1 MGRPKSK
8 AVAIAEYAA
17 VRALLGLFRLLPPK
31 AAFAVTDRLG
41 DVAWWID
48 RRHREVALDNVSK
61 TLGGTKNDA
70 AHRRLVRRVFRNFM
84 RVGAEFALLP
94 DLIAKRGLDRVI
106 EVDGKENVE
115 RALAAG
121 TGVIVFSAH
130 LGNWEAIAAVGAPL
144 GMRLH
149 SVGRTL
155 DNPWLDR
162 YLTRHR
168 GRYALSVIPKN
179 QGLPQIVRALK
190 RGDCVAMLLD
200 QFAGREGL
208 DVPFLGRLAST
219 FRAPAELAVRFG
231 FPLLGGFGVRVDD
244 SPRFRLTFEPPI
256 FPDMSAPREAEV
268 RRLTTAIS
276 DLMGK
281 HVLAHPDQWNWLHR
295 RWRTASKSAGA
306 EPAAVSAGAGP

>member
-1 MGRPKSK
+1 MGRPKSR
-8 AVAIAEYAA
+8 AIALFEYAA
-17 VRALLGLFRLLPPK
+17 VRGLLGLFRLLPPR
-31 AAFAVTDRLG
+31 AAFAVTDILG
-41 DVAWWID
+41 DAAWWID
-48 RRHREVALDNVSK
+48 RRHREVALANVSRI
-61 TLGGTKNDA
+61 LGGTPGDA
-70 AHRRLVRRVFRNFM
+70 ANRRLVRRVFRHFL

-94 DLIAKRGLDRVI
+94 DLIARRGLDRVI
-106 EVDGKENVE
+106 EIEGRENVAA
-115 RALAAG
+115 ALASG

-130 LGNWEAIAAVGAPL
+130 LGNWEAIAAAGAPV

-179 QGLPQIVRALK
+179 QGLPRVVRALK

-208 DVPFLGRLAST
+208 DVPFLGHPAST
-219 FRAPAELAVRFG
+219 FRAPAEMAARFG

-244 SPRFRLTFEPPI
+244 SPKFHLKFEPPI
-256 FPDMSAPREAEV
+256 FPDTNAPREAEV
-268 RRLTTAIS
+268 RRLTIAIS
-276 DLMGK
+276 EMMGK

-295 RWRTASKSAGA
+295 RWRTAAKPESAEASAAPAGA
-306 EPAAVSAGAGP
+306 AP